1 MLRRDDYYNALL
13 LNAKANRAPKMD
25 EAWADYR
32 RSLITGW
39 QLIA

>member
-1 MLRRDDYYNALL
+1 VRRDDYYSALL
-13 LNAKANRAPKMD
+13 LKAKGNRAPKMD

-32 RSLITGW
+32 RTLITGW

>member
-1 MLRRDDYYNALL
+1 MRRDDYYSALL
-13 LNAKANRAPKMD
+13 LKTKGNRAPKMD

-32 RSLITGW
+32 RILITGW

>member
-1 MLRRDDYYNALL
+1 MRRNDYYRALL
-13 LNAKANRAPKMD
+13 LTAKGNRAPKMD